1 MALNLFDKPLIDRPD
16 FEELFDAGR
25 FGRWAREARSLHD
38 NGFCLLEFDQSVIDD
53 LTLDVVEVLSP
64 IMLPQV
70 QAWQRGQQGVP
81 RLQDGWQQHFQI
93 FKISQQSL
101 LLECLQA
108 LYGREP
114 FAFQTLNLL
123 SAVNSTF
130 IVMRFI
136 FIPIHMVLCAGFG

>member
-25 FGRWAREARSLHD
+25 FGCWAREARSLHD

-93 FKISQQSL
+93 FKISQKK
-101 LLECLQA
+101 
-108 LYGREP
+108 
-114 FAFQTLNLL
+114 
-123 SAVNSTF
+123 
-130 IVMRFI
+130 
-136 FIPIHMVLCAGFG
+136 